1 MKLIK
6 LKIFKLILIFSIYP
20 FYSHACENVKFSKS
34 EIYIFSKKNKE
45 KFKFDVQIADTK
57 PKRKKGFQCQKKIK
71 KNEGMLFVW
80 GNEDKRYF
88 WMKNTEFSLDIIFIN
103 KNLEIVDIFFNA
115 KPYDLMTMT
124 SDKKAQYILELY
136 ASVFK
141 SFNLEIGDELIF
153 KKNKKN
159 VSN

>member
-1 MKLIK
+1 MRLIK
-6 LKIFKLILIFSIYP
+6 LKIFNLILILFIFP
-20 FYSHACENVKFSKS
+20 TYSDACENITFSNS
-34 EIYIFSKKNKE
+34 EIYILSKKNNE

-115 KPYDLMTMT
+115 KPYDLMTIT
-124 SDKKAQYILELY
+124 SDKKAKYVLELY
-136 ASVFK
+136 AGVFK

-153 KKNKKN
+153 KKNKKI

>member
-34 EIYIFSKKNKE
+34 EIYIFSIKNNQ
-45 KFKFDVQIADTK
+45 KFKFDIQIADTK
-57 PKRKKGFQCQKKIK
+57 PKRKKGFQCQKQIN
-71 KNEGMLFVW
+71 KNEGMFFVW
-80 GNEDKRYF
+80 YHEDKRYF

-115 KPYDLMTMT
+115 KPYDLMTIT
-124 SDKKAQYILELY
+124 SDKKAKYVLELHVG
-136 ASVFK
+136 VFK
-141 SFNLEIGDELIF
+141 SLNLEIGDKLFF
-153 KKNKKN
+153 KKNKKI

>member
-6 LKIFKLILIFSIYP
+6 LKIFNLILILFI
-20 FYSHACENVKFSKS
+20 FQTYSYACENIAFSNS

-45 KFKFDVQIADTK
+45 KFKFNVKIADTK
-57 PKRKKGFQCQKKIK
+57 PKRKKGLQCQKRINN
-71 KNEGMLFVW
+71 NEGMFFVW
-80 GNEDKRYF
+80 NFEDKRYF

-115 KPYDLMTMT
+115 KPYDLITIT
-124 SDKKAQYILELY
+124 SDKKAKYVLELH
-136 ASVFK
+136 AGVFK
-141 SFNLEIGDELIF
+141 SFNLEIGDKLFF
-153 KKNKKN
+153 KKNKKI

>member
-1 MKLIK
+1 MRLIK
-6 LKIFKLILIFSIYP
+6 LKIFNFILILLIFP
-20 FYSHACENVKFSKS
+20 TYSHACENITFSNS
-34 EIYIFSKKNKE
+34 EIYILSKKNNQ

-88 WMKNTEFSLDIIFIN
+88 WMKNTEYSLDIIFIN

-115 KPYDLMTMT
+115 KPYDLMIIT

>member
-6 LKIFKLILIFSIYP
+6 SKIFSLILILCIYP
-20 FYSHACENVKFSKS
+20 IYSNACENITFSNL
-34 EIYIFSKKNKE
+34 EIYISSKKNKE

-57 PKRKKGFQCQKKIK
+57 TKRKIGFQCQKKIK

-115 KPYDLMTMT
+115 KPYDLMIIT

>member
-1 MKLIK
+1 MRLIK
-6 LKIFKLILIFSIYP
+6 LKIFNLILILFIFP
-20 FYSHACENVKFSKS
+20 TYSDACENITFSNS
-34 EIYIFSKKNKE
+34 EIYILSKKNNE

-80 GNEDKRYF
+80 GHEDKRYF

-115 KPYDLMTMT
+115 KPYDLMTIT